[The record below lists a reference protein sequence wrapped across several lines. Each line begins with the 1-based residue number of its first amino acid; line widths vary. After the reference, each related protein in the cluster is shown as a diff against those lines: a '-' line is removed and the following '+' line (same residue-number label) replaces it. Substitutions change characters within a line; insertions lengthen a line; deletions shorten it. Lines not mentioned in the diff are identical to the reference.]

1 MVQARTAGGP
11 GRAAALPQSGTRPV
25 DADRLREHIA
35 ELLLQAGEFIP
46 LAWVEETARGWLSR
60 ADPVDDD
67 PGREM
72 LRVADALGMATD
84 LALFTPSA
92 SGATAFDRL
101 ARRLGRVG
109 PEQAAAL
116 DALRRAQFR
125 LLRVETPSSDGVAR
139 LRDLVT
145 GERLSVLDGSIGPE
159 ALEVALVARLAPVGD
174 GRYVWVGG
182 TTPLDEAAL
191 AVARGFVRPGARGLL
206 NPQRCAEAVYRHV
219 LRHGTL
225 EIPGLNRP
233 PQGWQDGLDE
243 EAGELDLLALRWA
256 EAGAERDPEDV
267 QFVRAQASLD
277 AVLDVLGSV
286 ANTREHGLAALSDA
300 YAAIALVQLE
310 TLHRRAAAG
319 SGTTGLDTVRAA
331 VEAGIAA
338 GDLPRDAR
346 SVFDEVRRRLGTA
359 PSAAGSKDAE
369 LDRLIGRIQALRA
382 KTVEQGCT
390 EAEALAAAEKV
401 AELLDR
407 YGLSLSELD
416 LKRQACEGMAVETG
430 RRRVGPVDD
439 CVPAVAGFFDC
450 QAWGEKSA
458 SGTLRYVFFGL
469 PADVA
474 AARYLYELVERAF
487 ETETARFRTGKTY
500 AAMPTPV
507 RRTATNSCGIGLARG
522 IAAKL
527 QTLREAREAALR
539 GSSGRDLVVAKAGVV
554 EAELDKLGLHFRTR
568 KGTAGRRVLA
578 HAFEQGHEAGLGF
591 EYTPGVGHSG

>member
-1 MVQARTAGGP
+1 MAQARTAGRP
-11 GRAAALPQSGTRPV
+11 GRAAAQSGPTPKPV
-25 DADRLREHIA
+25 DTDRLRETIA
-35 ELLLQAGEFIP
+35 ELLLQAADFVSP
-46 LAWVEETARGWLSR
+46 SRVDETARGWLSR
-60 ADPVDDD
+60 AEPLDDD

-72 LRVADALGMATD
+72 LLVADALGMATD
-84 LALFTPSA
+84 LALFTPSS

-116 DALRRAQFR
+116 DALRRARFR
-125 LLRVETPSSDGVAR
+125 LLRVEAPSRDGVAR

-145 GERLSVLDGSIGPE
+145 DERLSVLDGSIGAE
-159 ALEVALVARLAPVGD
+159 AVGVALVARLVPVGD
-174 GRYVWVGG
+174 GRYVWVSG
-182 TTPLDEAAL
+182 TTPLDEAGL
-191 AVARGFVRPGARGLL
+191 AVARGFVRPGACGLP

-233 PQGWQDGLDE
+233 PEDWQDGLE
-243 EAGELDLLALRWA
+243 EVGELDLLALRWA
-256 EAGAERDPEDV
+256 EPGAAHDPEDV
-267 QFVRAQASLD
+267 QFIRAQASLD
-277 AVLDVLGSV
+277 AVLDVLGS
-286 ANTREHGLAALSDA
+286 AAHTREHGMGALSDA
-300 YAAIALVQLE
+300 YAAIALVQME
-310 TLHRRAAAG
+310 TLHRRAAAR
-319 SGTTGLDTVRAA
+319 SGATGLDTVQAA
-331 VEAGIAA
+331 LDAEVATGE
-338 GDLPRDAR
+338 LPPGAR
-346 SVFDEVRRRLGTA
+346 GVFDAVRRRLGTA
-359 PSAAGSKDAE
+359 PAAAGAKDTE

-390 EAEALAAAEKV
+390 EQEALAAAEKV

-439 CVPAVAGFFDC
+439 CVPAVAAFFDC
-450 QAWGEKSA
+450 RAWGERSA
-458 SGTLRYVFFGL
+458 AGTLRYVFFGL

-487 ETETARFRTGKTY
+487 ETETARFRAGETY
-500 AAMPTPV
+500 AAMPTRV
-507 RRTATNSCGIGLARG
+507 RRTATNSFGIGLARG

-539 GSSGRDLVVAKAGVV
+539 GSSGRDLVVAKADVV
-554 EAELDKLGLHFRTR
+554 DAELDKLGLRFRAR
-568 KGTAGRRVLA
+568 KGAAGRRVLTQ
-578 HAFEQGHEAGLGF
+578 AFEQGHEAGLGF
-591 EYTPGVGHSG
+591 EYTPGVGHDG

>member
-1 MVQARTAGGP
+1 
-11 GRAAALPQSGTRPV
+11 
-25 DADRLREHIA
+25 
-35 ELLLQAGEFIP
+35 
-46 LAWVEETARGWLSR
+46 
-60 ADPVDDD
+60 VDDD

-72 LRVADALGMATD
+72 LRVADALGLATD
-84 LALFTPSA
+84 LALFTPSS

-101 ARRLGRVG
+101 TRRRGGMGANEAV
-109 PEQAAAL
+109 AL
-116 DALRRAQFR
+116 QALRRAQFR
-125 LLRVETPSSDGVAR
+125 LLQVKAPSRDGVAR

-145 GERLSVLDGSIGPE
+145 DEGLSVLDGSIGAE
-159 ALEVALVARLAPVGD
+159 AMEVALVARLAPVGE
-174 GRYVWVGG
+174 GRYVLVSGAV
-182 TTPLDEAAL
+182 PLDETGLAL
-191 AVARGFVRPGARGLL
+191 AQGFVRPGARGLL

-233 PQGWQDGLDE
+233 PEGWQDGLDDE
-243 EAGELDLLALRWA
+243 MGELDLLALRWA
-256 EAGAERDPEDV
+256 EPGSGHDPEDV
-267 QFVRAQASLD
+267 QFIRTQASLD
-277 AVLDVLGSV
+277 AVLDVLGSA
-286 ANTREHGLAALSDA
+286 ANTREHGLGALSDA
-300 YAAIALVQLE
+300 YAAIARVQME

-319 SGTTGLDTVRAA
+319 SGATGLDTVKAA
-331 VEAGIAA
+331 LDAGIAA
-338 GDLPRDAR
+338 GDLPPGAR
-346 SVFDEVRRRLGTA
+346 SVFEEVRRRLA
-359 PSAAGSKDAE
+359 PAPAAAGSRDSE

-416 LKRQACEGMAVETG
+416 LKQQACEGVPVETG

-439 CVPAVAGFFDC
+439 CVPAVAAFFDC
-450 QAWGEKSA
+450 RAWGEKSA
-458 SGTLRYVFFGL
+458 AGTLRYVFFGL

-487 ETETARFRTGKTY
+487 ETETARFRAGTTY

-507 RRTATNSCGIGLARG
+507 RRTATNSFGIGLARG

-527 QTLREAREAALR
+527 RTLREAREAALR
-539 GSSGRDLVVAKAGVV
+539 GSSGHDLVVAKAGVV
-554 EAELDKLGLHFRTR
+554 DAELDKLGLHFRTR
-568 KGTAGRRVLA
+568 KGTAGRRVLT

-591 EYTPGVGHSG
+591 EYTPGVGHDG

>member
-1 MVQARTAGGP
+1 MVQARTAGKP
-11 GRAAALPQSGTRPV
+11 ERAASQSSLASRPLE
-25 DADRLREHIA
+25 ANRLREHIA
-35 ELLLQAGEFIP
+35 ELLLEAASFIAP
-46 LAWVEETARGWLSR
+46 MRVEETARGWLGH
-60 ADPVDDD
+60 AEPEFGD

-109 PEQAAAL
+109 PEQAAAI

-125 LLRVETPSSDGVAR
+125 LLRVEAPSSAGVAR

-145 GERLSVLDGSIGPE
+145 DEVVPVLDESIGPE
-159 ALEVALVARLAPVGD
+159 AAGVALVARLAPVGD
-174 GRYVWVGG
+174 GRYLWVGG
-182 TTPLDEAAL
+182 TTPLDAAGL
-191 AVARGFVRPGARGLL
+191 AVAQSFVRPGTRGLPL
-206 NPQRCAEAVYRHV
+206 RCAEAVYRHV

-233 PQGWQDGLDE
+233 PEGWQDGLDE
-243 EAGELDLLALRWA
+243 AAGELDLLALRWA
-256 EAGAERDPEDV
+256 EPGAECDPEDV
-267 QFVRAQASLD
+267 QFIRAQASLD
-277 AVLDVLGSV
+277 AVLDVLGSG
-286 ANTREHGLAALSDA
+286 ANTREHGLGALSDA

-319 SGTTGLDTVRAA
+319 SGATGLDTVKAA
-331 VEAGIAA
+331 LEAEIAA
-338 GDLPRDAR
+338 GELPPGAR
-346 SVFDEVRRRLGTA
+346 GVFDAVRRRLGTA
-359 PSAAGSKDAE
+359 PSAAGARNAE

-407 YGLSLSELD
+407 YGLSLSEID
-416 LKRQACEGMAVETG
+416 LKQQACEGLSVETG

-439 CVPAVAGFFDC
+439 CVPAVAAFFDC
-450 QAWGEKSA
+450 RAWGEKSA
-458 SGTLRYVFFGL
+458 AGTLRYVFFGL

-487 ETETARFRTGKTY
+487 ETETARFRAGDTY
-500 AAMPTPV
+500 AAMPTRV
-507 RRTATNSCGIGLARG
+507 RRTATNSFGIGLARG

-527 QTLREAREAALR
+527 RTLREAREAALR
-539 GSSGRDLVVAKAGVV
+539 GSSGCDLVVAKAGVV
-554 EAELDKLGLHFRTR
+554 DAELDKLGLRFRAR
-568 KGTAGRRVLA
+568 KGTAGRRVLT

-591 EYTPGVGHSG
+591 EYTPGVGHGS